1 MESSQIPD
9 NFDDIKSLEWKY
21 LQMLSKRNGLKS
33 NQKKAAVIEQ
43 LGALFGVC
51 ASSDR
56 IILQEGKLVWF
67 SDGVG
72 VIALL
77 YNIQDVVTETKD
89 KANELMSISH
99 SIVKNVDPTRVPP
112 PKTTMSKEGMT
123 VIIL

>member
-56 IILQEGKLVWF
+56 IIL
-67 SDGVG
+67 
-72 VIALL
+72 
-77 YNIQDVVTETKD
+77 
-89 KANELMSISH
+89 
-99 SIVKNVDPTRVPP
+99 
-112 PKTTMSKEGMT
+112 
-123 VIIL
+123 